1 MKTKNIIAL
10 TAGLVLASS
19 TFGQQTRLSNLY
31 NYNKFGLNPA
41 YAGAS
46 GCTEIN
52 FSHLN
57 QWTKIDGAP
66 TTSFFNVNTRLGN
79 TWGVGANVLLDR
91 LGMLQQF
98 SSSGTVAYGFTIAKQ
113 HEIRLGLS
121 AGYFQM
127 RVDPTNAIYFEAGD
141 QIVEGGVQTANTV
154 NTGAGILYRFQGL
167 ELSFATQQTL
177 ETRSDFNY
185 LNLEGYGL
193 KRHYLG
199 YASYDIPVNKEWV
212 ITPNLLYRGIGN
224 VQQFDI
230 NADFNYNDFVF
241 GGLGYRTDVGIIG
254 RVGFN
259 VRQLFFIGYAYES
272 PMQNMASFSSGS
284 HEVVLGLK
292 FCKSNE
298 EDPINDPIVRNPDP
312 IHDTVTIVETIHD
325 TLFVERIDTVYVKDT
340 TGQEQPDPKAVLAN
354 ASDKLEFIFDEAI
367 IVEDS
372 HVALEDLTNLMIVR
386 KSMKIKLEGH
396 TDNRGTEAYNMKLSK
411 SRVEA
416 VRRFLTSHGIEES
429 RIDIEWFGEKRP
441 IADNNTDEGRAKNRR
456 VEFLIISQ

>member
-272 PMQNMASFSSGS
+272 PMQNKASFS
-284 HEVVLGLK
+284 
-292 FCKSNE
+292 
-298 EDPINDPIVRNPDP
+298 
-312 IHDTVTIVETIHD
+312 
-325 TLFVERIDTVYVKDT
+325 
-340 TGQEQPDPKAVLAN
+340 
-354 ASDKLEFIFDEAI
+354 
-367 IVEDS
+367 
-372 HVALEDLTNLMIVR
+372 
-386 KSMKIKLEGH
+386 
-396 TDNRGTEAYNMKLSK
+396 
-411 SRVEA
+411 
-416 VRRFLTSHGIEES
+416 
-429 RIDIEWFGEKRP
+429 
-441 IADNNTDEGRAKNRR
+441 
-456 VEFLIISQ
+456 